1 MAAERWLDILTQLSV
16 QGDYQGVVA
25 RSRDHLDALETS
37 ELALLARAALE
48 IGDAET
54 LDAAVDWLRQRA
66 PEAGATRHLEL
77 CRAVRRGDRASV
89 AEVQRRISDYA
100 ALVEQPILREAAGL
114 HLRAHAW
121 TDLEDLLERCRAAV
135 DALPTALVRAQAVV
149 LLRRRAYTE
158 AVSQA
163 QEAYQEAGPADK
175 QVSGVLLARCLEHRG
190 LADRAALTYR
200 QVLWDAAAQ
209 PRHHYRG
216 ALAAVK
222 VGRYPMA
229 RHFMQRAMSAGAE
242 GPWIEWIRG
251 HVKFRFQSAET
262 GLEIFRQLCEREPDN
277 VAFAIAWLDAF
288 DADQPPSR
296 TLEHLDRMLE
306 RIDSPELRVRRTDLL
321 LAVGRVEEA
330 QREIDAAMDSF
341 PASQA
346 LRDMRDRVA
355 AASVDGDNRAAET
368 SQTPAQAARS
378 QTPCASSGTGGP
390 TVTGGPPPVSQWP
403 AFFQPSPRAGAV
415 ARRTRFLEGFGTQVR
430 VMNALLLREIQTRF
444 GRAKLGYLWAFI
456 EPVLHILVFFT
467 LWSFRGQTTMD
478 GLPLELFLITGFLP
492 YFAFSQTYSGCV
504 GAARSGGSML
514 LHPNVTPFDLLFVT
528 AILEGLTR
536 LTVFILLLAIAWL
549 AGIEFAVVDP
559 GGIMLAFFMIW
570 LIGFG
575 LGCTIEAFSS
585 IVVTLSKVMSMGIR
599 LLYFTSGVMFPIT
612 TMPPAVQELL
622 FYNPLVHLIATIR
635 YGFLTTPP
643 LDAITLTY
651 PFAVMIGLVTFG
663 LIAVRALQRRLT
675 SA

>member
-1 MAAERWLDILTQLSV
+1 MATERWLDILTQLSV
-16 QGDYQGVVA
+16 QGDYRGVVA
-25 RSRDHLDALETS
+25 RSRDHLDALDAS
-37 ELALLARAALE
+37 ELALVARAALE
-48 IGDAET
+48 VGDEET
-54 LDAAVDWLRQRA
+54 LDAAVNRLRALA

-77 CRAVRRGDRASV
+77 CRAVHRDDRSGV

-100 ALVEQPILREAAGL
+100 ALVNQPVLRKAAGL

-121 TDLEDLLERCRAAV
+121 TDLEDLLARCRAAV
-135 DALPTALVRAQAVV
+135 DDLPPGLARAQAVV
-149 LLRRRAYTE
+149 SLRRRAYTD

-163 QEAYQEAGPADK
+163 QEAYQKAGEEEK
-175 QVSGVLLARCLEHRG
+175 LVSGVLLARCLEHRG
-190 LADRAALTYR
+190 LGDRAALTYR
-200 QVLWDAAAQ
+200 QVLWNAAAER
-209 PRHHYRG
+209 RHHYRG

-229 RHFMQRAMSAGAE
+229 RHFMQRATNAGAD
-242 GPWIEWIRG
+242 GPWIDWIRG
-251 HVKFRFQSAET
+251 HVQLRFQSAEKA
-262 GLEIFRQLCEREPDN
+262 LEIFRQLCEREPDN

-321 LAVGRVEEA
+321 LAIGRVEEA
-330 QREIDAAMDSF
+330 QREIDAALDSF
-341 PASQA
+341 PASQP

-355 AASVDGDNRAAET
+355 SASVDGNSRSAVSTQPPSEAPQ
-368 SQTPAQAARS
+368 SQTPI
-378 QTPCASSGTGGP
+378 ASMGTS
-390 TVTGGPPPVSQWP
+390 GPPPVSQWP
-403 AFFQPSPRAGAV
+403 SFFQPSPGAGAV
-415 ARRTRFLEGFGTQVR
+415 ARRTGFLEGSGTQIR

-456 EPVLHILVFFT
+456 EPVLHISVFYV

-504 GAARSGGSML
+504 GAARQGGSML

-536 LTVFILLLAIAWL
+536 LTVFTLLLAIAWL
-549 AGIEFAVVDP
+549 VGIEFAVVDP
-559 GGIMLAFFMIW
+559 GGIMMAFFMIW

-585 IVVTLSKVMSMGIR
+585 IVITLPKVMTMGIR

-612 TMPPAVQELL
+612 TMPPAIQELL

-635 YGFLTTPP
+635 YGFLDTPP
-643 LDAITLTY
+643 LDAISLTF
-651 PFAVMIGLVTFG
+651 PFGAMIGLVTFG
-663 LIAVRALQRRLT
+663 LIAIRALQRRLT